1 MSSATCWCGARCG
14 KRFGG
19 RLKAFVSGGAAL
31 NYEIGVF
38 FLALGVPLL
47 QGYGQTEASPVI
59 SANRPK
65 KIKIDTVGPIFDG
78 AARRAS
84 PRTARSW

>member
-1 MSSATCWCGARCG
+1 M
-14 KRFGG
+14 
-19 RLKAFVSGGAAL
+19 
-31 NYEIGVF
+31 F

-78 AARRAS
+78 LRGAHRRGRRDPGRAAKR
-84 PRTARSW
+84 